1 MFYRLRMNKKSLTGK
16 PSRTGAT
23 KKKLV
28 SQKTLKKMALS
39 SLEPT
44 LDDEEFTNFLYSIS
58 NIIDDGMTYHPQ
70 LSSKNVLKKA
80 FQLLKMAKSRE

>member
-1 MFYRLRMNKKSLTGK
+1 MFNRLKMNKKSLIEK
-16 PSRTGAT
+16 PHRTGAT
-23 KKKLV
+23 NKNFV
-28 SQKTLKKMALS
+28 SQKTPKKMALS